1 MLSIFLQESRDCLWV
16 SKELFAIQFDVMSHR
31 SSMDKSKLKYLSY
44 IRIIKD
50 YSYFGSYFSA
60 IITLTSL
67 TSVSF
72 IIS

>member
-50 YSYFGSYFSA
+50 YSYFGS
-60 IITLTSL
+60 
-67 TSVSF
+67 
-72 IIS
+72 